1 MYKLC
6 IYIRSSEI
14 RGNENI
20 KSTPATRP
28 PRALKSPAA
37 SSPWRNIMLRI
48 SVRER
53 DSLIKNNPMAM
64 IFLYGDQETLQI
76 ACLLNDRRWILETKY
91 CVKRGANESRYLI
104 GQIVCGKVGRTNSVM
119 VLICIMVSVVKKG
132 VGGWADDHKGYMEMC
147 LV

>member
-1 MYKLC
+1 MVYKLC

-20 KSTPATRP
+20 KSAPATRP
-28 PRALKSPAA
+28 PRALKSPTA

-76 ACLLNDRRWILETKY
+76 ACLLNDRR
-91 CVKRGANESRYLI
+91 
-104 GQIVCGKVGRTNSVM
+104 
-119 VLICIMVSVVKKG
+119 
-132 VGGWADDHKGYMEMC
+132 
-147 LV
+147 